1 MSTFASHSR
10 RYRHYGLTI
19 ESNVTLPGLP
29 AAEDGAIDVHVEV
42 MRALPEGQEALI
54 VEIVTG
60 RLAVDQRPFESEL
73 ADRPFELDGGGHRIL
88 HRHGGETSIA
98 ARPLLYLPR

>member
-1 MSTFASHSR
+1 MIGQLAR
-10 RYRHYGLTI
+10 
-19 ESNVTLPGLP
+19 VQ
-29 AAEDGAIDVHVEV
+29 IDWHVEV

-73 ADRPFELDGGGHRIL
+73 TDRPFELDGGGHRIL

-98 ARPLLYLPR
+98 ARPVVYLPRPGIVDLSRQIDGPLRGPCGLAAR